1 MPDFELENLCGGNI
15 AGVDEAGRGPW
26 AGPVAAGAV
35 IFRNRALPEDLLKGL
50 NDSKKL
56 SPQKREKMY
65 LRLQEEEAK
74 GNLCIGLGWASC
86 REIDEMN
93 ILQATY
99 LAMKRAVEALAIA
112 PDVALVDGNRTPPN
126 LTCPV
131 RTVIKGDGKSYS
143 IAAASIVAKVSRDHL
158 MTELGQKYPQYGFA
172 KNAGYGTAEHIAA
185 LEKYGVTPEHRR
197 SYKPVQKI
205 LLQKSEKNA

>member
-1 MPDFELENLCGGNI
+1 MPDFELENLYSGNI

-35 IFRNRALPEDLLKGL
+35 IFKNRELPEDLLKGL

-65 LRLQEEEAK
+65 LRLQEEAAK
-74 GNLCIGLGWASC
+74 GNLCMGLGWASC
-86 REIDEMN
+86 REIDELN
-93 ILQATY
+93 ILRATW
-99 LAMKRAVEALAIA
+99 LAMKRAVDALSTA
-112 PDVALVDGNRTPPN
+112 PDMALVDGNMAPQN
-126 LTCPV
+126 FSCPLQ
-131 RTVIKGDGKSYS
+131 TVIKGDGKSYS
-143 IAAASIVAKVSRDHL
+143 IAAASIVAKVNRDRL

-172 KNAGYGTAEHIAA
+172 KNAGYGTTEHIAA

-205 LLQKSEKNA
+205 LLQKSEKIA